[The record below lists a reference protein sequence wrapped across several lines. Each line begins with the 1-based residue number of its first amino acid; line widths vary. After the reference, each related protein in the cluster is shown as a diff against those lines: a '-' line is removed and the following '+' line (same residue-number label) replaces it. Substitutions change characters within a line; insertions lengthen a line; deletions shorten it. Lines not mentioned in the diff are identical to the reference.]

1 MRRTIG
7 GAVLILAALAM
18 PSAADIPAGAGTIA
32 AATVAE
38 EPCPPQAEVSQVELL
53 GNQVA
58 AVQDCRDCGLE
69 TAVAVDRPGRVGKA
83 QFSPLGEAVLNL
95 LRSQGG
101 GHLRP

>member
-18 PSAADIPAGAGTIA
+18 PSAAEVPVEAVGLT
-32 AATVAE
+32 ATASVE
-38 EPCPPQAEVSQVELL
+38 EPCPAPADQVAAVAS
-53 GNQVA
+53 QVA
-58 AVQDCRDCGLE
+58 AVQDCRGCGLE
-69 TAVAVDRPGRVGKA
+69 AAVAVDRPARVGKA
-83 QFSPLGEAVLNL
+83 QFSPIGEAVLNL

>member
-18 PSAADIPAGAGTIA
+18 PSAAEVPA
-32 AATVAE
+32 AAVVITATVPVE
-38 EPCPPQAEVSQVELL
+38 EPCPPPGDHAEAVAS
-53 GNQVA
+53 QVA

-69 TAVAVDRPGRVGKA
+69 AAVALDRPGRVGKA
-83 QFSPLGEAVLNL
+83 QFSPIGEAVLNL